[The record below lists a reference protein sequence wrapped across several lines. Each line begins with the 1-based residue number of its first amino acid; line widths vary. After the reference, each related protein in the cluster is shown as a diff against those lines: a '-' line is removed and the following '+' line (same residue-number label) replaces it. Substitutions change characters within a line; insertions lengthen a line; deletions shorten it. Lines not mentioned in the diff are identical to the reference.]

1 MKRAKAAHPLETVRR
16 QASKKEKQPH
26 DRKNCNR
33 SALQLLARVPRT
45 RSLRRLACFVLDFS
59 LGSMYNGSRQRQK
72 ERKKKGAV
80 AIQYVYR
87 PYHPWRHGY
96 KREKRKKRFMA
107 VVKLLFVLEL
117 FWFFTAYIKSHTV
130 EQVTGLPVEE
140 FPFSGEDEV
149 YGIGIG
155 TGEGSLFWF
164 HSRTEVLE
172 PGKE

>member
-1 MKRAKAAHPLETVRR
+1 MAVDKGRR
-16 QASKKEKQPH
+16 NE
-26 DRKNCNR
+26 
-33 SALQLLARVPRT
+33 
-45 RSLRRLACFVLDFS
+45 
-59 LGSMYNGSRQRQK
+59 
-72 ERKKKGAV
+72 KKKGAV

-130 EQVTGLPVEE
+130 EQVTSLPVEE